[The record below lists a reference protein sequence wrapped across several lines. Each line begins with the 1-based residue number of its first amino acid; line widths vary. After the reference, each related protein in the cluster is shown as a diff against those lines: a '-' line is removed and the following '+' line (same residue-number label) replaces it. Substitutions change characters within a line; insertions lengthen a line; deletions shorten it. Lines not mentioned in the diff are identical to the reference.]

1 MDRAYQ
7 NLFSGSCIFSPTC
20 TLNQLCLRILN
31 AIIWWYGMIWSHLTS
46 DSLVFKEVGGY
57 MTRCSEYKSWINS
70 HSLSYLGRYRAALAA
85 KKDQSR
91 NRQPQQPLL
100 GEARTLWGDQRVG
113 GPKKRS
119 QLLKFTWFWQF
130 LLSAVEGG
138 GPKPIFRTGTKGIS
152 HSFQSNANRYKT
164 PVKIIS
170 AKWRN
175 SSGDSKL
182 TKSMH
187 LSLAIVSD
195 NAKTK

>member
-1 MDRAYQ
+1 
-7 NLFSGSCIFSPTC
+7 
-20 TLNQLCLRILN
+20 
-31 AIIWWYGMIWSHLTS
+31 
-46 DSLVFKEVGGY
+46 
-57 MTRCSEYKSWINS
+57 MTRCSEYKSSINS

-91 NRQPQQPLL
+91 NRQPLL
-100 GEARTLWGDQRVG
+100 G
-113 GPKKRS
+113 GPKSWGTKKKVTS
-119 QLLKFTWFWQF
+119 LEIYVILAV

-138 GPKPIFRTGTKGIS
+138 GTKPIFRTGTKGIS